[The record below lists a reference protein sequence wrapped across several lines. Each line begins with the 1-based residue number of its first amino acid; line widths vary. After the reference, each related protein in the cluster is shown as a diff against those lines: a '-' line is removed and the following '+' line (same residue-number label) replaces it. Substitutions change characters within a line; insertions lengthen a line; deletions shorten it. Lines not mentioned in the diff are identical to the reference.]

1 MSLDNRLLA
10 LIGRRFPAIYDVIPR
25 GGQLV
30 ALNPQPL
37 PPGEKVELNPQPIP
51 PGFGDWV
58 ALNPQPLPPRA
69 LGAVVAAELLRL
81 SWAADKL
88 GSQVAPIADW
98 EDDPCPTWPKVPHL
112 PPHLGPP
119 PPDPGPD
126 WLVAY
131 HLGLASTLAEA
142 RERVGASQLA
152 DEALERSTAALDKAL
167 S

>member
-10 LIGRRFPAIYDVIPR
+10 LIGHRFPAIYDVIPR
-25 GGQLV
+25 AGQLV

-51 PGFGDWV
+51 PGYGWV

-69 LGAVVAAELLRL
+69 LGAVVAGELLQL
-81 SWAADKL
+81 SWTADKL
-88 GSQVAPIADW
+88 GSQLTPIADW
-98 EDDPCPTWPKVPHL
+98 DDDLCPPWPRPPHL

-126 WLVAY
+126 WLVEY
-131 HLGLASTLAEA
+131 HLGLASTLAGA
-142 RERVGASQLA
+142 RDQLR
-152 DEALERSTAALDKAL
+152 DTSLVDDALGRSTAALSEGLA
-167 S
+167 